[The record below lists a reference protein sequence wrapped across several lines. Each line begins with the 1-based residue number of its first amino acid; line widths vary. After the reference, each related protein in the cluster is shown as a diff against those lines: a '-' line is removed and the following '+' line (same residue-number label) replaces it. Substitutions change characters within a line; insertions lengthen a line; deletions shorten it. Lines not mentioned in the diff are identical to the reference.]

1 LDTFLFLLVYRVV
14 STPLFVAK
22 DEHHHHHRREEE
34 KEEEKEEES
43 KSRLLIPTHSEKRER

>member
-22 DEHHHHHRREEE
+22 DEHHHHRREEE

-43 KSRLLIPTHSEKRER
+43 KSRLIPTHSEKRER

>member
-1 LDTFLFLLVYRVV
+1 LVYRVV

-22 DEHHHHHRREEE
+22 DEHHHHRREEE

-43 KSRLLIPTHSEKRER
+43 KSRLIPTHSEKRER

>member
-22 DEHHHHHRREEE
+22 DEHHHHRREEE
-34 KEEEKEEES
+34 EEEEKEEES
-43 KSRLLIPTHSEKRER
+43 KS

>member
-22 DEHHHHHRREEE
+22 DEHHHHRREEE
-34 KEEEKEEES
+34 KEKEKEEES